1 MRMTALI
8 CFDGLIPLGPDFLE
22 KTGSFIGGL
31 NPSDLSSN
39 PGFKMIKDFIPGDD
53 EGNKL
58 GFIGESF
65 SSVSGWMGNFVN
77 SHGLTPQNIAGN
89 LQSFIEFSDDK
100 LDYLAAFL
108 DVSTNY
114 YEHTGIQTL
123 AHRLIERA
131 VAEI

>member
-1 MRMTALI
+1 M
-8 CFDGLIPLGPDFLE
+8 
-22 KTGSFIGGL
+22 GGFV
-31 NPSDLSSN
+31 SD
-39 PGFKMIKDFIPGDD
+39 
-53 EGNKL
+53 
-58 GFIGESF
+58 
-65 SSVSGWMGNFVN
+65 
-77 SHGLTPQNIAGN
+77 HGLTPQNIAGN

-100 LDYLAAFL
+100 LDYLAALL